1 MMKKAIILLM
11 AFLVV
16 SNGKA
21 QSKFKPEL
29 AVGASFGTNFS
40 SVSFSPKVKQ
50 DMLMGF
56 NAGATLRWNTEANL
70 GLQAELNF
78 SQQGWQE
85 KYESQPQYEYK
96 RTINYLELPF
106 LTHIY
111 FGSKRIKF
119 FINLG
124 PQIGYALGETTSSNL
139 DDNTQGEENSDT
151 FQHDKP
157 IDKKFEWGLCGGPG
171 LELRTGIGYFLLEG
185 RYFYSLGDIYNSRKE
200 DHFSRSASQTI
211 SVRLSYLLPLHKK

>member
-1 MMKKAIILLM
+1 MKKAIILIAALS
-11 AFLVV
+11 AAVC
-16 SNGKA
+16 SKA
-21 QSKFKPEL
+21 QGKFQPEL
-29 AVGASFGTNFS
+29 AVGASCGTNFS

-50 DMLMGF
+50 KMLMGF
-56 NAGATLRWNTEANL
+56 HAGATLRWNTETNL

-85 KYESQPQYEYK
+85 EFETQPQYEYK

-111 FGSKRIKF
+111 FGSKRVKVF
-119 FINLG
+119 VNLG
-124 PQIGYALGETTSSNL
+124 PQIGYAFSESTSSNL
-139 DDNTQGEENSDT
+139 DDNFKDEEKSDT

-185 RYFYSLGDIYNSRKE
+185 RYFYSLGDVYNSRKE

-211 SVRLSYLLPLHKK
+211 SVRLTYLLPLGKRK

>member
-1 MMKKAIILLM
+1 MTKKIAILTIALLAAM
-11 AFLVV
+11 
-16 SNGKA
+16 SSGKA
-21 QSKFKPEL
+21 QKNFRQEL

-50 DMLMGF
+50 GMLMGF
-56 NAGATLRWNTEANL
+56 NGGATVRWNTEANL

-78 SQQGWQE
+78 TQQGWQE
-85 KYESQPQYEYK
+85 KYESHPEQEYK

-111 FGSKRIKF
+111 FGGKRVKA

-124 PQIGYALGETTSSNL
+124 PKIGYALSENTTTNL
-139 DDNTQGEENSDT
+139 GDDFEKEENSDT
-151 FQHDKP
+151 YQHGKP

-171 LELRTGIGYFLLEG
+171 IELRTGFGYFLLEG
-185 RYFYSLGDIYNSRKE
+185 RYYYALGDMYNSRKE
-200 DHFSRSASQTI
+200 DHFSKSASQTI
-211 SVRLSYLLPLHKK
+211 SVKLTYLIPVFK